1 MADTTDARFERLR
14 AVAATSNLRSP
25 LARWLSANHVEFEK
39 LLKDYRPRWEALVEQ
54 LGADGLLKL
63 PPEFTSD
70 DQKIRQLTRRR
81 VVKAAMR
88 TWERVKLQV
97 AQKSTSQSNSKSAA
111 PVASAPGRR
120 SLSLAPP
127 IPVEDHH
134 LLAADRDEPD
144 HEPPPKF
151 TFRPTKLR

>member
-1 MADTTDARFERLR
+1 MTGTTDARFERLR

-97 AQKSTSQSNSKSAA
+97 AQKS
-111 PVASAPGRR
+111 
-120 SLSLAPP
+120 APP
-127 IPVEDHH
+127 SRPPAPAPRGPNRPSRSPATPMNRHA
-134 LLAADRDEPD
+134 LQAADQDDPD
-144 HEPPPKF
+144 HEPLPKF